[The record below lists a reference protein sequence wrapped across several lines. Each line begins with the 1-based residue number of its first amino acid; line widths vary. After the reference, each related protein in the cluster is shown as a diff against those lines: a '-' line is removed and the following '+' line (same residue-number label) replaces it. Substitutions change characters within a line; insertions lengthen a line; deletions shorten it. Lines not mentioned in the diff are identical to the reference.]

1 MRSIVVCSVW
11 CFFFFP
17 SRRRHTR
24 CALVSGVQTCAL
36 PIFALGESMLDKH
49 RYTDAANANA
59 AFIQRYP
66 ASPLAPT
73 FQTRVIAAY
82 EAGGFNDL
90 VLKEKE
96 RYVAT
101 YDPSAPYWRGQPA
114 TPGVMAALRRHHDG
128 RASCKASMVSFW

>member
-1 MRSIVVCSVW
+1 
-11 CFFFFP
+11 
-17 SRRRHTR
+17 
-24 CALVSGVQTCAL
+24 
-36 PIFALGESMLDKH
+36 MLDKH

-66 ASPLAPT
+66 AAPLAPT

-101 YDPSAPYWRGQPA
+101 YDPSAPYWQGQPA
-114 TPGVMAALRRHHDG
+114 TPEVMAALRSHLEDIAKIYHANAQQQIG
-128 RASCKASMVSFW
+128 RASCRERVCQYV

>member
-1 MRSIVVCSVW
+1 MRISDWSSDVCSSDLYLAQHGDPRFYPLLYV
-11 CFFFFP
+11 
-17 SRRRHTR
+17 
-24 CALVSGVQTCAL
+24 
-36 PIFALGESMLDKH
+36 ALGESMLDKH

-101 YDPSAPYWRGQPA
+101 YDPSAPYWQGQI
-114 TPGVMAALRRHHDG
+114 G
-128 RASCKASMVSFW
+128 RAHV

>member
-1 MRSIVVCSVW
+1 MDLAKDSLRVITLSLS
-11 CFFFFP
+11 
-17 SRRRHTR
+17 TLGGGQ
-24 CALVSGVQTCAL
+24 ALNDYLAQHGDPRFYPLLYV
-36 PIFALGESMLDKH
+36 ALGESMLDKH

-96 RYVAT
+96 RSEEHTAELQSLMRTT
-101 YDPSAPYWRGQPA
+101 YA
-114 TPGVMAALRRHHDG
+114 V
-128 RASCKASMVSFW
+128 